1 MGKVLQNTSR
11 KNKKSTG
18 RKPTPEP
25 RYEYRI
31 DDTETDALDKIFAE
45 LFRKAEQEING
56 DPL

>member
-1 MGKVLQNTSR
+1 MSEVLQNTSR
-11 KNKKSTG
+11 KNKKDTS
-18 RKPTPEP
+18 RKPAPEP

-31 DDTETDALDKIFAE
+31 DDTETVVLDKIFAE